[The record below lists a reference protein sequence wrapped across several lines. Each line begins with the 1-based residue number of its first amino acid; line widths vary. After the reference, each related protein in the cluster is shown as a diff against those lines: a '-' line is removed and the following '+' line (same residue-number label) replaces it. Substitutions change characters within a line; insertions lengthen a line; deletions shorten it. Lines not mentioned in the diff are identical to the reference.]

1 MFFAVFYF
9 ILTFPLSFPSNII
22 QDMSLHSALLFNT
35 PTSILSGSTQKTCN
49 EPGQSAISNK
59 NLNICC
65 TLFLHSTL
73 LFNTPTSILSGS
85 TQQTCNEPGQFAIS
99 NKNLSICYT
108 FFLHSTLL
116 FNTSSALSQDQL
128 SKLTMKLPNLLLF
141 ISMLLHICVSSGLH
155 TILLFMGIMTAYVI
169 SVFHVYCLKLVAMPS

>member
-9 ILTFPLSFPSNII
+9 ILTVPLSFPSNII

-35 PTSILSGSTQKTCN
+35 PTSTLSGSAQQTCN
-49 EPGQSAISNK
+49 EPGQYAISNK

-65 TLFLHSTL
+65 
-73 LFNTPTSILSGS
+73 
-85 TQQTCNEPGQFAIS
+85 
-99 NKNLSICYT
+99 T

-128 SKLTMKLPNLLLF
+128 SKLTMKLPNLHLF
-141 ISMLLHICVSSGLH
+141 ISMLLHISVSSGLH
-155 TILLFMGIMTAYVI
+155 TMLLFMTAYVI